1 MKKLKLLNKFYFAII
16 TFFLLHTSITHAE
29 DPVDI
34 WKIEENKKKKIQSSE
49 IIKKDEKKTVTG
61 NSVYEM
67 QSENNN
73 SLSIVQDET
82 LASKETEIIGLYDPA
97 KNGLDINMWKNSD
110 GYRILNVFNR
120 IEKINLSKDAA
131 EILNILLLTNSYY
144 PELNISKEQFLNLKS
159 RWLIK
164 NSNIELI
171 EEYLLNNQTIND
183 HTELTK
189 YLVNYHL
196 SRSNIEQP
204 CKIFSKMDST
214 IEDKYL
220 SKFKIY
226 CLVNDGKNDEAQ
238 LLLDLKKELGFKD
251 KFFEKKF
258 NYLIGYNNE
267 PDTTISDKTILDFHL
282 SHRTNPD
289 FSFEPKDTTSKE
301 IWKYLSTSN
310 LLSNTSEIEIKD
322 KEKIQTIEKAT
333 HARNYSEEEMFD
345 LYKRF
350 QFNINQLLNIKE
362 ASKVLTNVETRA
374 LIYQGILITSDT
386 TKKLELINALK
397 NSFKND
403 GLENAFQDELK
414 NFLKAINQEDVP
426 ANYTSFY
433 EKYTKDNNDIEFTN
447 IRINNKILHQSK
459 LVNYF
464 KEDASYKKI
473 DKDLKDLLRKIK
485 KNKKYFFSM
494 KDVILVESLKSDG
507 IEVPERYK
515 DLYELNDSEIPSDIK
530 TLIKDNDMGV
540 AMLRIVE
547 FIGQDRLIDIDG
559 DTMYLII
566 STLNQLNVDPIRNK
580 ILFKVLPLKV

>member
-1 MKKLKLLNKFYFAII
+1 MKKLELLNKIYFTII
-16 TFFLLHTSITHAE
+16 IFVLLHGSITHAE

-34 WKIEENKKKKIQSSE
+34 WKIEENSQKKIKNPEIVEKEKKKN
-49 IIKKDEKKTVTG
+49 VTG
-61 NSVYEM
+61 NSIYEM

-73 SLSIVQDET
+73 SFSIEQDET
-82 LASKETEIIGLYDPA
+82 LSSKEAEIIGLYDPA

-110 GYRILNVFNR
+110 GYRILDVFKR

-144 PELNISKEQFLNLKS
+144 PKLNISKEQFLNIKS
-159 RWLIK
+159 RWLMK

-171 EEYLLNNQTIND
+171 EEYLLSNQTINE

-204 CKIFSKMDST
+204 CKIFSKINDM
-214 IEDKYL
+214 IEDNYL

-226 CLVNDGKNDEAQ
+226 CLVNNGKKDEAQ

-251 KFFEKKF
+251 KFFEKKMD
-258 NYLIGYNNE
+258 YLMGYSSE
-267 PDTTISDKTILDFHL
+267 PEIAISEKTILDFYL

-289 FSFEPKDTTSKE
+289 FSFEPKDSTSKQ

-310 LLSNTSEIEIKD
+310 LLSKTSEIELNDVDKIK
-322 KEKIQTIEKAT
+322 TIEKAT
-333 HARNYSEEEMFD
+333 HERNYSEKEMFD
-345 LYKRF
+345 IYKRF

-362 ASKVLTNVETRA
+362 SSKVLSNIETRA
-374 LIYQGILITSDT
+374 LIYQGILINSDT
-386 TKKLELINALK
+386 KKKLELINALK

-403 GLENAFQDELK
+403 GLENAFEDELR
-414 NFLKAINQEDVP
+414 NFLKSINLEDVP
-426 ANYTSFY
+426 SNYTSFY
-433 EKYTKDNNDIEFTN
+433 EKYTKENIDIEFTN
-447 IRINNKILHQSK
+447 IKINNKILHQSK
-459 LVNYF
+459 LINYF

-473 DKDLKDLLRKIK
+473 DKDLKEILRKIK

-507 IEVPERYK
+507 IKVPERYK
-515 DLYELNDSEIPSDIK
+515 DLYELNDAEMPSDIK
-530 TLIKDNDMGV
+530 TLIKDKDMGV

-547 FIGQDRLIDIDG
+547 FIGQDRLIDIDA

>member
-1 MKKLKLLNKFYFAII
+1 
-16 TFFLLHTSITHAE
+16 
-29 DPVDI
+29 
-34 WKIEENKKKKIQSSE
+34 
-49 IIKKDEKKTVTG
+49 
-61 NSVYEM
+61 
-67 QSENNN
+67 
-73 SLSIVQDET
+73 
-82 LASKETEIIGLYDPA
+82 
-97 KNGLDINMWKNSD
+97 
-110 GYRILNVFNR
+110 
-120 IEKINLSKDAA
+120 
-131 EILNILLLTNSYY
+131 
-144 PELNISKEQFLNLKS
+144 
-159 RWLIK
+159 
-164 NSNIELI
+164 
-171 EEYLLNNQTIND
+171 
-183 HTELTK
+183 
-189 YLVNYHL
+189 
-196 SRSNIEQP
+196 
-204 CKIFSKMDST
+204 
-214 IEDKYL
+214 
-220 SKFKIY
+220 
-226 CLVNDGKNDEAQ
+226 
-238 LLLDLKKELGFKD
+238 
-251 KFFEKKF
+251 
-258 NYLIGYNNE
+258 
-267 PDTTISDKTILDFHL
+267 
-282 SHRTNPD
+282 
-289 FSFEPKDTTSKE
+289 
-301 IWKYLSTSN
+301 
-310 LLSNTSEIEIKD
+310 
-322 KEKIQTIEKAT
+322 
-333 HARNYSEEEMFD
+333 MFD

>member
-73 SLSIVQDET
+73 SLSIEQDET
-82 LASKETEIIGLYDPA
+82 LASKEIEIIGLYDPA
-97 KNGLDINMWKNSD
+97 KNGLNINMWKNSD
-110 GYRILNVFNR
+110 GYRILDVFNR
-120 IEKINLSKDAA
+120 IEKIKLSKDAA
-131 EILNILLLTNSYY
+131 EILNIILLTNSYY
-144 PELNISKEQFLNLKS
+144 PGLNISKEQFLNIKS

-164 NSNIELI
+164 NSNIDLI
-171 EEYLLNNQTIND
+171 EAYLLNNQTIND

-204 CKIFSKMDST
+204 CKIFSKIDNM

-220 SKFKIY
+220 SKLKIY
-226 CLVNDGKNDEAQ
+226 CLVNNGKKDEAQ

-258 NYLIGYNNE
+258 NYLMGYSTE
-267 PDTTISDKTILDFHL
+267 PETTISEKTIFDFHL

-289 FSFEPKDTTSKE
+289 FSFEPKKTTSKQ

-310 LLSNTSEIEIKD
+310 LLSNTSKIELDDI
-322 KEKIQTIEKAT
+322 EKIQTIEKAT
-333 HARNYSEEEMFD
+333 HERNYSEKEMFD

-362 ASKVLTNVETRA
+362 SSKVLTNVETRA
-374 LIYQGILITSDT
+374 LIYQGILITSDI
-386 TKKLELINALK
+386 KKKFELINALK
-397 NSFKND
+397 NSFNNE
-403 GLENAFQDELK
+403 GLENAFQDELR
-414 NFLKAINQEDVP
+414 NNLKGINQEDVP
-426 ANYTSFY
+426 SNYTSFY
-433 EKYTKDNNDIEFTN
+433 EKYTKDDNDIEFTN
-447 IRINNKILHQSK
+447 IKINNKILHQSK

-473 DKDLKDLLRKIK
+473 DKDLKELLKKIK

-494 KDVILVESLKSDG
+494 KDVILIESLKSDG
-507 IEVPERYK
+507 IKVPERYK
-515 DLYELNDSEIPSDIK
+515 DLYELDDSEIPSDIK
-530 TLIKDNDMGV
+530 TLIKDEDMGV

-547 FIGQDRLIDIDG
+547 FIGQDRLIDIDA

>member
-34 WKIEENKKKKIQSSE
+34 WKIEENKKKIQSSE

-120 IEKINLSKDAA
+120 IEKINLSKDAE

-267 PDTTISDKTILDFHL
+267 PDTTISEKTILDFHL

-507 IEVPERYK
+507 IEIPERYK

>member
-1 MKKLKLLNKFYFAII
+1 MKKSQLLNKIYLTILV
-16 TFFLLHTSITHAE
+16 FFLLQGTVTHAE

-34 WKIEENKKKKIQSSE
+34 WKIEENSKKKIESSE
-49 IIKKDEKKTVTG
+49 IIKKDEKKIVTG

-73 SLSIVQDET
+73 SLSIEQDET
-82 LASKETEIIGLYDPA
+82 LASKEIEIIGLYDPA
-97 KNGLDINMWKNSD
+97 KNGLNINMWKNSD
-110 GYRILNVFNR
+110 GYRILDVFNR
-120 IEKINLSKDAA
+120 IEKIKLSKDAA
-131 EILNILLLTNSYY
+131 EILNIILLTNSYY
-144 PELNISKEQFLNLKS
+144 PGLNISKEQFLNIKS

-164 NSNIELI
+164 NSNIDLI
-171 EEYLLNNQTIND
+171 EAYLLNNQTIND

-204 CKIFSKMDST
+204 CKIFLKIDNT

-226 CLVNDGKNDEAQ
+226 CLVNNGKKDEAQ

-258 NYLIGYNNE
+258 NYLMGYSTE
-267 PDTTISDKTILDFHL
+267 PETTISEKTIFDFHL

-289 FSFEPKDTTSKE
+289 FSFEPKKTTSKQ
-301 IWKYLSTSN
+301 IWRYLSTSN
-310 LLSNTSEIEIKD
+310 LLSNTSEIELDDI
-322 KEKIQTIEKAT
+322 EKIQTIEKAT
-333 HARNYSEEEMFD
+333 HERNYSEKEMFD

-362 ASKVLTNVETRA
+362 SSKVLTNVETRA
-374 LIYQGILITSDT
+374 LIYQGILITSDI
-386 TKKLELINALK
+386 KKKFELINALK
-397 NSFKND
+397 NSFNNE
-403 GLENAFQDELK
+403 GLENAFQDELR

-433 EKYTKDNNDIEFTN
+433 EKYTKDDNDIEFTN
-447 IRINNKILHQSK
+447 IKINNKILHQSK

-473 DKDLKDLLRKIK
+473 DKDLKELLKKIK

-507 IEVPERYK
+507 IKVPERYK
-515 DLYELNDSEIPSDIK
+515 DLYELDDSEIPSDIK
-530 TLIKDNDMGV
+530 TLIKDEDMGV

-547 FIGQDRLIDIDG
+547 FIGQDRLIDIDA

>member
-267 PDTTISDKTILDFHL
+267 PDTTISEKTILDFHL

>member
-1 MKKLKLLNKFYFAII
+1 MKKSQLLNKIYLTILV
-16 TFFLLHTSITHAE
+16 FFLLQGTVTHAE

-34 WKIEENKKKKIQSSE
+34 WKIEENSKKKIESSE
-49 IIKKDEKKTVTG
+49 IIKKDEKKIVTG

-73 SLSIVQDET
+73 SLSIEQDET
-82 LASKETEIIGLYDPA
+82 LASKEIEIIGLYDPA
-97 KNGLDINMWKNSD
+97 KNGLNINMWKNSD
-110 GYRILNVFNR
+110 GYRILDVFNR
-120 IEKINLSKDAA
+120 IEKIKLSKDAA
-131 EILNILLLTNSYY
+131 EILNIILLTNSYY
-144 PELNISKEQFLNLKS
+144 PGLNISKEQFLNIKS

-164 NSNIELI
+164 NSNIDLI
-171 EEYLLNNQTIND
+171 EAYLLNNQTIND

-204 CKIFSKMDST
+204 CKIFSKIDNT

-226 CLVNDGKNDEAQ
+226 CLVNNGKKDEAQ

-258 NYLIGYNNE
+258 NYLMGYSTE
-267 PDTTISDKTILDFHL
+267 PETTISEKTIFDFHL

-289 FSFEPKDTTSKE
+289 FSFEPKKTTSKQ

-310 LLSNTSEIEIKD
+310 LLSNTSEIELDDI
-322 KEKIQTIEKAT
+322 EKIQTIEKAT
-333 HARNYSEEEMFD
+333 HERNYSEKEMFD

-362 ASKVLTNVETRA
+362 SSKVLTNVETRA
-374 LIYQGILITSDT
+374 LIYQGILITSDI
-386 TKKLELINALK
+386 KKKFELINALK
-397 NSFKND
+397 NSFNNE
-403 GLENAFQDELK
+403 GLENAFQDELR
-414 NFLKAINQEDVP
+414 NFLKGINQEDVP
-426 ANYTSFY
+426 SNYTSFY
-433 EKYTKDNNDIEFTN
+433 EKYTKDDNDVQFTN
-447 IRINNKILHQSK
+447 IKINNKILHQSK

-473 DKDLKDLLRKIK
+473 DKDLKELLKKIK

-507 IEVPERYK
+507 IKVPERYK
-515 DLYELNDSEIPSDIK
+515 DLYELDDSEIPSDIK
-530 TLIKDNDMGV
+530 TLIKDEDMGV

-547 FIGQDRLIDIDG
+547 FIGQDRLIDIDA

>member
-1 MKKLKLLNKFYFAII
+1 
-16 TFFLLHTSITHAE
+16 
-29 DPVDI
+29 
-34 WKIEENKKKKIQSSE
+34 
-49 IIKKDEKKTVTG
+49 
-61 NSVYEM
+61 M

-73 SLSIVQDET
+73 SLSIEQDET
-82 LASKETEIIGLYDPA
+82 LASKEIEIIGLYDPA
-97 KNGLDINMWKNSD
+97 KNGLNINMWKNSD
-110 GYRILNVFNR
+110 GYRILDVFNR
-120 IEKINLSKDAA
+120 IEKIKLSKDAA
-131 EILNILLLTNSYY
+131 EILNIILLTNSYY
-144 PELNISKEQFLNLKS
+144 PGLNISKEQFLNIKS

-164 NSNIELI
+164 NSNIDLI
-171 EEYLLNNQTIND
+171 EAYLLNNQTIND

-204 CKIFSKMDST
+204 CKIFSKIDNT

-226 CLVNDGKNDEAQ
+226 CLVNNGKKDEAQ

-258 NYLIGYNNE
+258 NYLMGYSTE
-267 PDTTISDKTILDFHL
+267 PETTISEKTIFDFHL

-289 FSFEPKDTTSKE
+289 FSFEPKKTTSKQ

-310 LLSNTSEIEIKD
+310 LLSNTSEIELDDI
-322 KEKIQTIEKAT
+322 EKIQTIEKAT
-333 HARNYSEEEMFD
+333 HERNYSEKEMFD

-362 ASKVLTNVETRA
+362 SSKVLTNVETRA

-386 TKKLELINALK
+386 KKKFELINALK
-397 NSFKND
+397 NSFNNE
-403 GLENAFQDELK
+403 GLENAFQDELR
-414 NFLKAINQEDVP
+414 NFLKGINQEDIP
-426 ANYTSFY
+426 SNYTSFY
-433 EKYTKDNNDIEFTN
+433 EKYTKDDNDVQFTN
-447 IRINNKILHQSK
+447 IKINNKILHQSK

-473 DKDLKDLLRKIK
+473 DKDLKELLKKIK

-507 IEVPERYK
+507 IKVPERYK
-515 DLYELNDSEIPSDIK
+515 DLYELDDSEIPSDIK
-530 TLIKDNDMGV
+530 TLIKDEDMGV
-540 AMLRIVE
+540 TMLRIVE
-547 FIGQDRLIDIDG
+547 FIGQDRLIDIDA

>member
-267 PDTTISDKTILDFHL
+267 PDTTISEKTILDFHL

-310 LLSNTSEIEIKD
+310 LLSNTSEIEIND
-322 KEKIQTIEKAT
+322 IEKIQTIEKAT

>member
-34 WKIEENKKKKIQSSE
+34 WKIEENQKKKIESSE

-267 PDTTISDKTILDFHL
+267 PDTTISEKTILDFHL

-310 LLSNTSEIEIKD
+310 LLSNTSEIEIND
-322 KEKIQTIEKAT
+322 IEKIQTIEKAT